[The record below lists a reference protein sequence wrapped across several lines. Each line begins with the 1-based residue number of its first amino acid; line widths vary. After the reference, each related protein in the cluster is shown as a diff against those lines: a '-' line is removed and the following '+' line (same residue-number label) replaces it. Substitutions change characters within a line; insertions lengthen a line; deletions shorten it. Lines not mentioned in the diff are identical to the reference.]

1 MSGGFRRSTMDAS
14 DRAKETDMFQHPDV
28 TMALAHQ
35 REHDLIAEAERQ
47 NRLTR
52 ILRAS
57 AEDERGARAPARKPA
72 TLHPLVFWA
81 MR

>member
-1 MSGGFRRSTMDAS
+1 
-14 DRAKETDMFQHPDV
+14 MFQHPDV

-35 REHDLIAEAERQ
+35 RETERLAEAARQ
-47 NRLTR
+47 CRLTR
-52 ILRAS
+52 ILRANI
-57 AEDERGARAPARKPA
+57 ANEPGARAPAKPF